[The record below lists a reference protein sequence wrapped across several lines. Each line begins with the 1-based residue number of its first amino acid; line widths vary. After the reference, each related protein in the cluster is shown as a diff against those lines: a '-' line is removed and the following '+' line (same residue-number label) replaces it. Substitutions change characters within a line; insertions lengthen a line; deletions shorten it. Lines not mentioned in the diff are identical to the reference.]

1 MFFLLSLVFFLQK
14 MIEEKNSKTSALK
27 KIQLKK
33 VKSSSWLKPKGL
45 KMQSHV

>member
-33 VKSSSWLKPKGL
+33 VKSSAWLKPKGL